1 MGDITVLVALAYKP
15 SSTPVKVNIALVS
28 LLRQYLGTSSSSV
41 AVRRDGPNGPCTL
54 RSGVGDRVPNLCGP
68 TARPGVG
75 LPESWTE
82 GDIETNGARLHY
94 YRSGGDGRPLVVAHG
109 ITSNGRSRIPLV
121 EALADDDDVV
131 TYDFRGHGRSSAPE
145 SGWDEEALAVVMEDP
160 GLMLRLGGEGD
171 DEDDV
176 DPGWEM
182 MLERIH
188 GTPAGSPET
197 LLERDPELVELVEAG
212 REQIATLLAHAYLNV
227 DSKVGQV
234 LESEGPAP
242 ADLFPDT
249 VAPTL
254 VLRADVDADAREL
267 DREAVSLLPDGR
279 LVHVAGA
286 GHCVLRGEHERAF
299 GELRQFLEDHP

>member
-15 SSTPVKVNIALVS
+15 SSTPVKVNIALVR
-28 LLRQYLGTSSSSV
+28 LLRQYLGTSSSGV

-82 GDIETNGARLHY
+82 GDVETNGARLHY

-121 EALADDDDVV
+121 EALADDDDVM

-160 GLMLRLGGEGD
+160 GLMLRLGDEGD

-286 GHCVLRGEHERAF
+286 GHCVLRDEHERAF

>member
-1 MGDITVLVALAYKP
+1 MAD
-15 SSTPVKVNIALVS
+15 
-28 LLRQYLGTSSSSV
+28 
-41 AVRRDGPNGPCTL
+41 
-54 RSGVGDRVPNLCGP
+54 
-68 TARPGVG
+68 TA
-75 LPESWTE
+75 LPEGWTE

-121 EALADDDDVV
+121 EALADGYDVV
-131 TYDFRGHGRSSAPE
+131 TYDARGHGRSPAPE
-145 SGWDEEALAVVMEDP
+145 SGWDYDGLATDLVGLVEALGLAEPVLYGHSMGGTTVATAAATHPELPHAVVLEDP
-160 GLMLRLGGEGD
+160 GLMLRLGDEDEDEDANPEASD
-171 DEDDV
+171 DEAAD

-188 GTPAGSPET
+188 GTPADSPEA
-197 LLERDPELVELVEAG
+197 LLECDPELVELVEAG
-212 REQIATLLAHAYLNV
+212 REHIAMLLADAYLNV
-227 DSKVGQV
+227 DPKVGRV

-242 ADLFPDT
+242 ADLFPDIA
-249 VAPTL
+249 APTL

-286 GHCVLRGEHERAF
+286 GHCVLRDEHERAF